1 MTRTLLKSFLSVAV
15 LVFVLGLA
23 VVWWNRPSATP
34 PYSGN
39 RTTSASE
46 SDPPAPGKPNYAGKL
61 TEAGWDRGAAEAVVG
76 LNAEWFEIQAAE
88 NPNGLKRQLKLLAE
102 LGKHPTLQ
110 RFLVEHPEA
119 AGLLAASDDPEQI
132 AAGLG
137 SDNDEYPL
145 VAGVYVQHAS
155 PHDASEVAA
164 ALERNRDLIVALQR
178 RGLIGCEVLFL
189 FDRKNP
195 SAEVYES
202 WLREAIEAKS
212 AGSDVDFASFVNLVM
227 RHGRPIRRRLRD
239 DESFRLRFRDE
250 LWPRLQRAAASEHG
264 TFELYLDED
273 RIWDLVALDN
283 GEELLKRCG
292 LLPIDLL
299 FGYPE
304 IDHPPY
310 PRPLHNKIVQVLLRR
325 EDRTIQALMKFR
337 GEPQFHQ
344 LLARDLSSDTVS
356 AALSQLFNAGPNYP
370 ERLALYARL
379 SDAAL
384 ADEVGPPA
392 SGIITWVPFYYTV
405 WEVPKK
411 LLQGRE
417 PTGMD
422 LFSAVV
428 DPVFLVFD
436 VFSGGTTAAGRKA
449 LLVGGKEATEVAA
462 RKLAE
467 KGSEK
472 LFVTTLR
479 DTGLE
484 LARKQVGK
492 EVAEKMSEKELLN
505 WTITGTMSEMQQ
517 AVRSAIGK
525 ATTFEITRPVQFM
538 FRYSGLD
545 RETVKRFTGLEARL
559 FMRGDAKVYVR
570 LANVAGTVVGSRS
583 AAFFERTAQDLSL
596 GTAFESEPGQEIVHG
611 GIKQAISAKEQLRA
625 WQQNVSAWWLL
636 NASHDGSS
644 DQSHDE
650 ER

>member
-1 MTRTLLKSFLSVAV
+1 MTRRLLKSFVSVAA

-23 VVWWNRPSATP
+23 VVWWNRDPAS
-34 PYSGN
+34 
-39 RTTSASE
+39 TS
-46 SDPPAPGKPNYAGKL
+46 PPATGLGVAPESGPVSLAKSNYVGRL
-61 TEAGWDRGAAEAVVG
+61 TDAGWEREAAEAVVA
-76 LNAEWFEIQAAE
+76 LNAEWFDIQAEE
-88 NPNGLKRQLKLLAE
+88 NPNGLKRQLRLLVE

-110 RFLVEHPEA
+110 RFIAEHPET
-119 AGLLAASDDPEQI
+119 AGLLAASDDPEKI
-132 AAGLG
+132 AAGLD
-137 SDNDEYPL
+137 SDTDEYPL
-145 VAGVYVQHAS
+145 VAGIYVQHAS
-155 PHDASEVAA
+155 PHDAGEVAA
-164 ALERNRDLIVALQR
+164 ALERNRDLIVTLLR
-178 RGLIGCEVLFL
+178 RGLIGGEVLFL
-189 FDRKNP
+189 FERQNP

-202 WLREAIEAKS
+202 WLREVIEAKS
-212 AGSDVDFASFVNLVM
+212 AGSDVEFASFVNLVM
-227 RHGRPIRRRLRD
+227 RHGRPIRQRLRD
-239 DESFRLRFRDE
+239 DESFRRRFRDE
-250 LWPRLQRAAASEHG
+250 LWPRLQRAAAGEQG

-310 PRPLHNKIVQVLLRR
+310 PQPLHDKIIQVLLRR
-325 EDRTIQALMKFR
+325 EDRTIHALMKFR
-337 GEPQFHQ
+337 GEPLFHR
-344 LLARDLSSDTVS
+344 LLARDLSSDTLS
-356 AALSQLFNAGPNYP
+356 AALTQLFNAGPNYP

-379 SDAAL
+379 SDTAL
-384 ADEVGPPA
+384 AEEVGPPP
-392 SGIITWVPFYYTV
+392 SGIITWVPFYYTF

-422 LFSAVV
+422 WFSAAVDPLFLVV
-428 DPVFLVFD
+428 DFLF
-436 VFSGGTTAAGRKA
+436 GGATEPGRKA
-449 LLVGGKEATEVAA
+449 LLVGGKEATAVAV

-467 KGSEK
+467 KGGEK

-492 EVAEKMSEKELLN
+492 EVAEKMGEKELLN

-517 AVRSAIGK
+517 AMRSAIGK

-538 FRYSGLD
+538 FRYGGLD
-545 RETVKRFTGLEARL
+545 RETIKRLTGLEARL

-570 LANVAGTVVGSRS
+570 LTNVAAAAVGSRS
-583 AAFFERTAQDLSL
+583 AAFFERTAQDLAL

-611 GIKQAISAKEQLRA
+611 VIKQALSAREQFRA

-636 NASHDGSS
+636 NASHDVSNA
-644 DQSHDE
+644 QLHDE
-650 ER
+650 RP

>member
-1 MTRTLLKSFLSVAV
+1 MTRRLLKSFLSVAV

-23 VVWWNRPSATP
+23 VVWWNRNFASTLSLKTGTDAAPEFNPSSP
-34 PYSGN
+34 VRPDCVS
-39 RTTSASE
+39 R
-46 SDPPAPGKPNYAGKL
+46 L

-76 LNAEWFEIQAAE
+76 LNAEWFEIQSEE

-102 LGKHPTLQ
+102 LGKHPTLH
-110 RFLVEHPEA
+110 RFIAEHPET

-132 AAGLG
+132 AAGLD
-137 SDNDEYPL
+137 SDTDEYPL

-155 PHDASEVAA
+155 PHDANEVAA
-164 ALERNRDLIVALQR
+164 ALARNRDLIVALQR
-178 RGLIGCEVLFL
+178 RGLIGCEVLFV
-189 FDRKNP
+189 FERENP

-212 AGSDVDFASFVNLVM
+212 AGSDVEFASFVNLVM
-227 RHGRPIRRRLRD
+227 RHGRVIRQRLRN
-239 DESFRLRFRDE
+239 DESFRGRFRSE
-250 LWPRLQRAAASEHG
+250 LWPCLQRATGGEHG

-299 FGYPE
+299 FGDPE
-304 IDHPPY
+304 IDHSPY
-310 PRPLHNKIVQVLLRR
+310 PQPLHPKIVQVLLRR

-337 GEPQFHQ
+337 GEPLFHR
-344 LLARDLSSDTVS
+344 LLARDLSPDTVS
-356 AALSQLFNAGPNYP
+356 AALAQLFNAGPNYP

-379 SDAAL
+379 SDTAL

-392 SGIITWVPFYYTV
+392 SGIITWVPLYYTI

-422 LFSAVV
+422 LFSAAV
-428 DPVFLVFD
+428 DPIFLIVD
-436 VFSGGTTAAGRKA
+436 VASGGGTAAGRKA
-449 LLVGGKEATEVAA
+449 LLVGGKAATEVAA

-467 KGSEK
+467 KGGEK

-479 DTGLE
+479 DAGLE

-492 EVAEKMSEKELLN
+492 EVAEKMGEKELLN

-538 FRYSGLD
+538 FRYSGMD
-545 RETVKRFTGLEARL
+545 RETVKHFTGLEARL

-570 LANVAGTVVGSRS
+570 LTNVAGAVVGSRS
-583 AAFFERTAQDLSL
+583 AALFERTAQDLAL

-611 GIKQAISAKEQLRA
+611 GVKQAISAKEELQA

-636 NASHDGSS
+636 NASHDSS
-644 DQSHDE
+644 NAKSHDE
-650 ER
+650 GR

>member
-1 MTRTLLKSFLSVAV
+1 MTQRLLKSFLSVAV

-23 VVWWNRPSATP
+23 VVWWNRNPASRPSLAT
-34 PYSGN
+34 G
-39 RTTSASE
+39 TGVVSE
-46 SDPPAPGKPNYAGKL
+46 SEDSSPHRHDYIRRL

-76 LNAEWFEIQAAE
+76 LNAEWFEIQEEE

-102 LGKHPTLQ
+102 LGQNPTLQ
-110 RFLVEHPEA
+110 RFIAEHPET
-119 AGLLAASDDPEQI
+119 AGLLAAAENPEQI
-132 AAGLG
+132 AASLD
-137 SDNDEYPL
+137 SADDDYQL
-145 VAGVYVQHAS
+145 VAGVYVQHAA
-155 PHDASEVAA
+155 PQDIRELAA
-164 ALERNRDLIVALQR
+164 ALDRNRDLIVALQQ

-189 FDRKNP
+189 FDRQDP
-195 SAEVYES
+195 AAEVYES

-212 AGSDVDFASFVNLVM
+212 AGSDVEFASFVNLVM

-239 DESFRLRFRDE
+239 DESFRSRFRDE
-250 LWPRLQRAAASEHG
+250 LWPRLQRAAAGEQG

-310 PRPLHNKIVQVLLRR
+310 PRPLHNRVIQILLRR
-325 EDRTIQALMKFR
+325 EDRTIHALMKFR
-337 GEPQFHQ
+337 GEPLFHQ
-344 LLARDLSSDTVS
+344 LLARDLSSDTLS
-356 AALSQLFNAGPNYP
+356 AALTQLFSAGPNYP
-370 ERLALYARL
+370 ETLARYARL
-379 SDAAL
+379 SDTAL

-392 SGIITWVPFYYTV
+392 SGIVTWVPFYYTV

-422 LFSAVV
+422 LFSAAV
-428 DPVFLVFD
+428 DPIFLIVD
-436 VFSGGTTAAGRKA
+436 VASGGGAAAGRKA
-449 LLVGGKEATEVAA
+449 LLVGGKETTEVAT

-492 EVAEKMSEKELLN
+492 EVAEKMGEKELVN

-570 LANVAGTVVGSRS
+570 LTNVAGAVVGSRS
-583 AAFFERTAQDLSL
+583 AALFERTAQDLAL
-596 GTAFESEPGQEIVHG
+596 GTAFESEPGQEIVHEG
-611 GIKQAISAKEQLRA
+611 VKQAISAKEKLKA

-636 NASHDGSS
+636 NASHDTSNA
-644 DQSHDE
+644 QSHN
-650 ER
+650 ERP